1 MKHYLSPSL
10 MCCDLLNVERDLHI
24 LEKTGMDMIHYDIM
38 DTSFTTG
45 TMLPALMLERVARTT
60 NLPMDVHIM
69 SLSPECYFPQVLP
82 WCRGGYVSI
91 HAEGLRN
98 LPLLLSEIRN
108 AGVGAGVALNAGTPL
123 CCLEEVAPLVDMV
136 VLINGVAGC
145 NRMKLDI
152 DSHMENRIRRTRAL
166 LDRMGRTHALL
177 SVDGNISLDNARRA
191 RRGGANTFVLGTAS
205 IFRPER
211 PLEETCLDFRTQLE
225 NEAWKEAS
233 QS

>member
-1 MKHYLSPSL
+1 M
-10 MCCDLLNVERDLHI
+10 
-24 LEKTGMDMIHYDIM
+24 
-38 DTSFTTG
+38 
-45 TMLPALMLERVARTT
+45 
-60 NLPMDVHIM
+60 
-69 SLSPECYFPQVLP
+69 
-82 WCRGGYVSI
+82 
-91 HAEGLRN
+91 
-98 LPLLLSEIRN
+98 
-108 AGVGAGVALNAGTPL
+108 ALNAGTPL

-136 VLINGVAGC
+136 VLMNGVAGC

-166 LDRMGRTHALL
+166 LDRMGRTRALL

-211 PLEETCLDFRTQLE
+211 PLEETCLDFRAQLE

>member
-91 HAEGLRN
+91 HAEGLR
-98 LPLLLSEIRN
+98 
-108 AGVGAGVALNAGTPL
+108 
-123 CCLEEVAPLVDMV
+123 CLEEVAPLVDMV
-136 VLINGVAGC
+136 VLMNGVAGC

-152 DSHMENRIRRTRAL
+152 DSHMRNRIRRTRAL

-211 PLEETCLDFRTQLE
+211 PLEETCLDFRAQLE

>member
-10 MCCDLLNVERDLHI
+10 MRRDLLNVERDLHI

-91 HAEGLRN
+91 HAEGLRRGA
-98 LPLLLSEIRN
+98 PLLSEIRN
-108 AGVGAGVALNAGTPL
+108 AGVGAGVALNAGTPP

-136 VLINGVAGC
+136 VLMNGVAGC

-166 LDRMGRTHALL
+166 LDRMGRTRCCQWMETYRWTMRGAPAEAAQTPLCW
-177 SVDGNISLDNARRA
+177 ARP
-191 RRGGANTFVLGTAS
+191 AS
-205 IFRPER
+205 SGRKGR
-211 PLEETCLDFRTQLE
+211 VEETGLDFRAQLE

>member
-82 WCRGGYVSI
+82 LCRCV
-91 HAEGLRN
+91 
-98 LPLLLSEIRN
+98 
-108 AGVGAGVALNAGTPL
+108 
-123 CCLEEVAPLVDMV
+123 
-136 VLINGVAGC
+136 
-145 NRMKLDI
+145 
-152 DSHMENRIRRTRAL
+152 
-166 LDRMGRTHALL
+166 
-177 SVDGNISLDNARRA
+177 
-191 RRGGANTFVLGTAS
+191 
-205 IFRPER
+205 
-211 PLEETCLDFRTQLE
+211 
-225 NEAWKEAS
+225 
-233 QS
+233 

>member
-136 VLINGVAGC
+136 VLMNGVAGC
-145 NRMKLDI
+145 NRM
-152 DSHMENRIRRTRAL
+152 
-166 LDRMGRTHALL
+166 

-211 PLEETCLDFRTQLE
+211 PLEETCLDFRAQLE

>member
-108 AGVGAGVALNAGTPL
+108 AGVGAGVL
-123 CCLEEVAPLVDMV
+123 M
-136 VLINGVAGC
+136 NGVAGC

-211 PLEETCLDFRTQLE
+211 PLEETCLDFRAQLE

>member
-1 MKHYLSPSL
+1 

-136 VLINGVAGC
+136 VLMNGVAGC

-152 DSHMENRIRRTRAL
+152 DSHGEPHPPHACL
-166 LDRMGRTHALL
+166 AGPHGTHALL
-177 SVDGNISLDNARRA
+177 SVDETYRWTMRGAPA
-191 RRGGANTFVLGTAS
+191 EGGANTFVLGTAS

-211 PLEETCLDFRTQLE
+211 PLEETCLDFRAQLE

>member
-1 MKHYLSPSL
+1 
-10 MCCDLLNVERDLHI
+10 
-24 LEKTGMDMIHYDIM
+24 
-38 DTSFTTG
+38 
-45 TMLPALMLERVARTT
+45 MLPALMLERVARTT

-136 VLINGVAGC
+136 VLMNGVAGC

-191 RRGGANTFVLGTAS
+191 RRGGANTFVLGTGQHLPAGKAAGGNLPGFS
-205 IFRPER
+205 RTAGKR
-211 PLEETCLDFRTQLE
+211 GLEGGIPIVKLQIALDLGQVRTRRWPWPHRYTDWWTLS
-225 NEAWKEAS
+225 NWARR
-233 QS
+233 

>member
-1 MKHYLSPSL
+1 MANRIV
-10 MCCDLLNVERDLHI
+10 LNQISYHGKGAIQEI
-24 LEKTGMDMIHYDIM
+24 AG
-38 DTSFTTG
+38 SA
-45 TMLPALMLERVARTT
+45 ALQRR
-60 NLPMDVHIM
+60 
-69 SLSPECYFPQVLP
+69 
-82 WCRGGYVSI
+82 
-91 HAEGLRN
+91 
-98 LPLLLSEIRN
+98 
-108 AGVGAGVALNAGTPL
+108 
-123 CCLEEVAPLVDMV
+123 CLEEVAPLVDMV
-136 VLINGVAGC
+136 VLMNGVAGC

-211 PLEETCLDFRTQLE
+211 PLEETCLDFRAQLE